1 MSVLYENLKK
11 LCDEKGIKGADLCDA
26 IGYKSHNLL
35 TELKSGRKSTLTI
48 EVGIKIAHYF
58 GVSVEYLLSLEEQE
72 IKKSPEE
79 PKLTEGEKKCLEL
92 YNRISEDSKELFI
105 NMLEAFDKIN
115 ADSQPMVA
123 EMILVAL
130 KNQR

>member
-48 EVGIKIAHYF
+48 EVAIKIAHYF
-58 GVSVEYLLSLEEQE
+58 DVPVEYLVGEEK
-72 IKKSPEE
+72 IKNSPEE
-79 PKLTEGEKKCLEL
+79 PKLTEGEKMLLSLFRQIPTERQQAFLEMGRL
-92 YNRISEDSKELFI
+92 YSDS
-105 NMLEAFDKIN
+105 
-115 ADSQPMVA
+115 
-123 EMILVAL
+123 L
-130 KNQR
+130 KKD

>member
-58 GVSVEYLLSLEEQE
+58 GVSVEHLLSLEEQE
-72 IKKSPEE
+72 IKNSPEE
-79 PKLTEGEKKCLEL
+79 PKLTEGEKMLLSLFRQIPEERQQAFLEMGRL
-92 YNRISEDSKELFI
+92 YSDS
-105 NMLEAFDKIN
+105 
-115 ADSQPMVA
+115 
-123 EMILVAL
+123 L
-130 KNQR
+130 KKD